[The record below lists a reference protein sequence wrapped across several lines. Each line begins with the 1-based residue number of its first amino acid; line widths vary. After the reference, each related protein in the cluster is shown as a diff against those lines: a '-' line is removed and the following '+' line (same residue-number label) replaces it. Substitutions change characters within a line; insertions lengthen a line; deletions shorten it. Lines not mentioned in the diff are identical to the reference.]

1 LSGLVIEA
9 AQEVERGAKV
19 FPSPAPALAMPR
31 APGQEVICYLAAQ
44 ILDIMRKDPG
54 LDLPKEHSDEVA

>member
-1 LSGLVIEA
+1 
-9 AQEVERGAKV
+9 
-19 FPSPAPALAMPR
+19 MPR